1 MTDESQ
7 ASGSSEVKSECAG
20 ARQRRVA
27 DEMRLRELE
36 LYTNF
41 QINTL
46 SESLNTLRND
56 FNLWRDS
63 LNDRLVKVDAE
74 MGGMK
79 TRLTIIITL
88 IGAQTLGLVG
98 ASGISKFIGM

>member
-7 ASGSSEVKSECAG
+7 SSGVAEVKLDSSG
-20 ARQRRVA
+20 AHKRRAA
-27 DEMRLRELE
+27 DEIRLRELE

-46 SESLNTLRND
+46 SESLNTLRTD
-56 FNLWRDS
+56 FHTWRDS

-98 ASGISKFIGM
+98 ASGISKFLGI

>member
-1 MTDESQ
+1 MTVEIR
-7 ASGSSEVKSECAG
+7 SSESSEAKADCPI
-20 ARQRRVA
+20 ARGRRIE
-27 DEMRLRELE
+27 DELRLRELE

-41 QINTL
+41 QIKTL
-46 SESLNTLRND
+46 TDALSILKND
-56 FNLWRDS
+56 FHLWRDS
-63 LNDRLVKVDAE
+63 LNERLIKVDAE

-98 ASGISKFIGM
+98 ASGIAKFIGM

>member
-7 ASGSSEVKSECAG
+7 ASGSAEAKLDPSG
-20 ARQRRVA
+20 AHKIRAA
-27 DEMRLRELE
+27 DEIRLRELE

-56 FNLWRDS
+56 FHTWRDS

-98 ASGISKFIGM
+98 ASGISKFIGL